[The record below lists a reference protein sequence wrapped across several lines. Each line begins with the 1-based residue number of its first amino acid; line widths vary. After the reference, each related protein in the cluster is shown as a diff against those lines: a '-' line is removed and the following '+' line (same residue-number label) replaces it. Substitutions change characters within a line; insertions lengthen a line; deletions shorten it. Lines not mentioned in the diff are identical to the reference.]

1 MAKNKKFQI
10 LGIVVNGKTKDG
22 VGNLRVEA
30 WDLDKKYHK
39 RLGVATTNS
48 QGRFLISIDKSYIRE
63 FALETAPVLFF
74 KVYRGNKLIK
84 NTKDSVLWN
93 AEAKTELYIE
103 VDALPVAPVGKD
115 RVSAIQV
122 MKGMGFVKKSDL
134 RGLLNETGDKGNSLV
149 GYMTDMV
156 KNAAVNMEIKPVK
169 PSALR
174 TRDVVNQDVA
184 TATGRLQAQKVAV
197 NEVRAYQPG
206 LNARSIADL
215 KDFPLRLAP
224 GSKVNLYEKDG
235 KVMYYSA
242 VKEPKITRPS
252 EALKTEISE
261 LEERKASL
269 ADNEAIRNEID
280 TLKSEKADLTKE
292 LADIRKEIATMNH
305 ERAAMQDTRALR
317 EQLTELSVMHREL
330 SLSIAKDRPVKDV
343 TGVSIAMD
351 AKLRK
356 IGIRTV
362 GELAVAKVEK
372 LVSGGISNAQAVKVI
387 TAANRKLQ
395 V

>member
-1 MAKNKKFQI
+1 MAKHTKFQI
-10 LGIVVNGKTKDG
+10 SGIVVNRKTKKG
-22 VGNLRVEA
+22 VRSLRVEA
-30 WDLDKKYHK
+30 WDLDKKYHN

-63 FALETAPVLFF
+63 FAPETAPDLFF
-74 KVYRGNKLIK
+74 KVYRGKKLIK
-84 NTKDSVLWN
+84 STEDSVLWN
-93 AEAKTELYIE
+93 AETKKELYIE
-103 VDALPVAPVGKD
+103 VDVQTVAPIGKD
-115 RVSAIQV
+115 RMSAMQV
-122 MKGMGFVKKSDL
+122 MKGIRIAQKSDV

-149 GYMTDMV
+149 GYMADMV
-156 KNAAVNMEIKPVK
+156 KNAVVNMEIKPVK

-184 TATGRLQAQKVAV
+184 TATGKLQAQKIAV
-197 NEVRAYQPG
+197 NEVRAYKPG

-235 KVMYYSA
+235 KVMYYSM

-269 ADNEAIRNEID
+269 ADNEAIRNELD
-280 TLKSEKADLTKE
+280 TLRSEKAVLTKE
-292 LADIRKEIATMNH
+292 LADLRKEIATMNQ
-305 ERAAMQDTRALR
+305 ERAAMQDTGALR

-343 TGVSIAMD
+343 TGVGSAMD
-351 AKLRK
+351 AKLRE

-372 LVSGGISNAQAVKVI
+372 LVSVGIRDAKAVKVI
-387 TAANRKLQ
+387 AAANRKLK